1 MVDFVRV
8 FTASD
13 DELSVTTVRVM
24 IFHTWSKMAV
34 YVKMAAAPLY
44 RSSTKLSQWKI
55 GQAPSSRMGVC
66 KSWFQHSLYL
76 SSPPQWNKNFNKFWN
91 QHDWKKWLGAEPIRN
106 QVQAGLLSRG

>member
-34 YVKMAAAPLY
+34 FVKMAAE
-44 RSSTKLSQWKI
+44 
-55 GQAPSSRMGVC
+55 
-66 KSWFQHSLYL
+66 
-76 SSPPQWNKNFNKFWN
+76 FNKT
-91 QHDWKKWLGAEPIRN
+91 Q
-106 QVQAGLLSRG
+106 